1 MLPAFLSA
9 LLLGLIAAPFIA
21 ISKRRAKKEHEREKE
36 KYYKDLAARVVYVI
50 KEIEYQPGYI
60 IIATFGSG
68 KKRRFDASEFLQ
80 SHPALNPRPSF
91 ESGTIVNG
99 SILWPNGTILSAE
112 YVYQHSTPV
121 E

>member
-1 MLPAFLSA
+1 MLPAFFSA
-9 LLLGLIAAPFIA
+9 LLFALISAPFIA
-21 ISKRRAKKEHEREKE
+21 ISKRRAKKEKE
-36 KYYKDLAARVVYVI
+36 KYYKGLASRVVYVI

-91 ESGTIVNG
+91 ESGKIVNG